1 MLNGLTILLFAI
13 LALSWGMAAWLW
25 RYRNHLDELN
35 ERLPLIHKFR
45 KNRLHPLFGNRA
57 DVLGLAGC
65 FFVIGLL
72 MLAVLLMQI
81 L

>member
-1 MLNGLTILLFAI
+1 MLNSLTIILFPI
-13 LALSWGMAAWLW
+13 LVLFWSMAAWLW

-35 ERLPLIHKFR
+35 ERLPLIHKFQ
-45 KNRLHPLFGNRA
+45 KNRLHPLFGDGA

-72 MLAVLLMQI
+72 MLALLLMQI